1 MVIKSILFGG
11 SSCCIC
17 RFLWG
22 KKLAKLWFFCTEIHS
37 FRNIS
42 IHFYFERC
50 FIRLH
55 TFLTV
60 TKKIEIGFKL
70 ETTQKSAHD

>member
-22 KKLAKLWFFCTEIHS
+22 KKLAKLCFFAQKFTLLETFQYI
-37 FRNIS
+37 
-42 IHFYFERC
+42 FYFERC

-55 TFLTV
+55 TSLTV
-60 TKKIEIGFKL
+60 TKKIEKGFKL